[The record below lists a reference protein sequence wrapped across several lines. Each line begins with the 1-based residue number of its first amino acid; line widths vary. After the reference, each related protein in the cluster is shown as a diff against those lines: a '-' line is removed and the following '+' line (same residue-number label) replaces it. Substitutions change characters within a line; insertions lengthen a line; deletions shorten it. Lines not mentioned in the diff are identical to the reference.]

1 MRRSNPILWEAG
13 EDVKQ
18 EPPLLIVVSGPSGVG
33 KDAVLDALG
42 RLGRPFH
49 HVVTVT
55 TRMPREGEK
64 DGRDYHFVSRERF
77 EEMLDKGE
85 LLEWAEVYGNG
96 YGVPRGDV
104 KRGLDSGRD
113 VLVKVDV
120 QGAATIKKVVP
131 QAVLIFVAPPTMED
145 LNERLRQRNSETT
158 VDLERRVETADAE
171 MRQLPLFDYVVVN
184 DEVDRAVARIDA
196 IVTAEKCRTHPSSVA
211 L

>member
-1 MRRSNPILWEAG
+1 
-13 EDVKQ
+13 
-18 EPPLLIVVSGPSGVG
+18 VVSGPSGVG
-33 KDAVLDALG
+33 KDAVLDALR

-55 TRMPREGEK
+55 TRARREGEK
-64 DGRDYHFVSRERF
+64 DGRDYHFVSRGRF
-77 EEMLDKGE
+77 QEMLDGGE

-113 VLVKVDV
+113 VVVKVDV
-120 QGAATIKKVVP
+120 QGAATIKKLVP
-131 QAVLIFVAPPTMED
+131 QAVLIFVAPPTMGELD
-145 LNERLRQRNSETT
+145 ERLRLRNSETT
-158 VDLERRVETADAE
+158 VDFKRRVETADAE
-171 MRQLPLFDYVVVN
+171 MSQLPLFDYVVVN

-196 IVTAEKCRTHPSSVA
+196 IVTAEKCRTHPRSVE